1 MNRKTAKRIWLAFIT
16 ISLFAV
22 IASGIYFNN
31 MPDLPRADKRTAHI
45 SIDDVSHVFSDLSRN
60 ADSYES
66 IFQNSFLS
74 HLKEMH
80 DTYGLKVTLYSYET
94 ADTFSISRFP
104 RKYHDDFINS
114 SDWLRIGF
122 HYISPNFS
130 KDIPAINVMES
141 YRRFNNALSIIADP
155 SVIAKS
161 LRLHYFFGTDSLI
174 TFINN
179 WGGVNTLLTADDPRI
194 SYDLTPPQDSI
205 LKTNGIFRKNGI
217 TYIPT
222 TLRIEN
228 FATPHAIARHLSK
241 KDTVVVFTHEWII
254 EQQSPKDIAYQAV
267 KNRRIVPNRYQ
278 RYKFDRTVQWL
289 HNNNFTFT
297 L

>member
-31 MPDLPRADKRTAHI
+31 MPGLPRADKRTAHI

-66 IFQNSFLS
+66 IFQNSLLS

-80 DTYGLKVTLYSYET
+80 DTYGLKVT
-94 ADTFSISRFP
+94 RFP

-141 YRRFNNALSIIADP
+141 YRRFNNALSIIADT

-179 WGGVNTLLTADDPRI
+179 WGG
-194 SYDLTPPQDSI
+194 
-205 LKTNGIFRKNGI
+205 
-217 TYIPT
+217 
-222 TLRIEN
+222 
-228 FATPHAIARHLSK
+228 
-241 KDTVVVFTHEWII
+241 
-254 EQQSPKDIAYQAV
+254 
-267 KNRRIVPNRYQ
+267 
-278 RYKFDRTVQWL
+278 
-289 HNNNFTFT
+289 
-297 L
+297 

>member
-1 MNRKTAKRIWLAFIT
+1 
-16 ISLFAV
+16 
-22 IASGIYFNN
+22 
-31 MPDLPRADKRTAHI
+31 
-45 SIDDVSHVFSDLSRN
+45 
-60 ADSYES
+60 
-66 IFQNSFLS
+66 
-74 HLKEMH
+74 MH

-141 YRRFNNALSIIADP
+141 YRRFNNALSIIADT

-179 WGGVNTLLTADDPRI
+179 WGG
-194 SYDLTPPQDSI
+194 
-205 LKTNGIFRKNGI
+205 
-217 TYIPT
+217 
-222 TLRIEN
+222 
-228 FATPHAIARHLSK
+228 
-241 KDTVVVFTHEWII
+241 
-254 EQQSPKDIAYQAV
+254 
-267 KNRRIVPNRYQ
+267 
-278 RYKFDRTVQWL
+278 
-289 HNNNFTFT
+289 
-297 L
+297 